1 MIELKRKHTRSVCQ
15 IPARNLL
22 YYIATSLISIVYLI
36 RSNLFDIISTN
47 EIIDSNLFSNAYLL
61 VPNFHSLGP
70 IAEKMEIKGT
80 FWRFWRVS
88 ISRKMERIRS
98 PAIYHSKEKKQKRRC
113 GSKWPWIFAIRP
125 LFVLVQP
132 FYHATIWSPTAW
144 SIIFYRILGTK
155 MEEAGG

>member
-1 MIELKRKHTRSVCQ
+1 MKLSIQIYFQTLTCSFQIFTR
-15 IPARNLL
+15 
-22 YYIATSLISIVYLI
+22 
-36 RSNLFDIISTN
+36 
-47 EIIDSNLFSNAYLL
+47 L
-61 VPNFHSLGP
+61 VQQKK
-70 IAEKMEIKGT
+70 KMEIKGI

-88 ISRKMERIRS
+88 ISGKMERIRS

-155 MEEAGG
+155 MEEAGGGGGGVRAVGPPRNCPKIALDIGVPFVFSRIIS